1 MCPSSLVR
9 ELQGPDP
16 PEVYAV
22 KTDQGTFGFAQDV
35 PTVLPGLL
43 ADLATYRKTAKREMV
58 EAKGRGD
65 AFAESLLNA
74 KQLAYKVCMNSVYGF
89 FGAAQGY
96 LPCLPLAASVTATGR
111 AMIERTRD
119 LVCEL
124 CPGAEVVYGDTDSV
138 MVRLPGPEDMRSQF
152 EEGEK
157 LAATISASFPPP
169 IELEFE
175 KVYMPYCLY
184 GKKRYAGARCF
195 FFPVQDTAPDAP
207 RHGHPPPDVPR
218 GGGPGRGRQL
228 RGVPRARPRHRAR
241 RVRPRRHR
249 ALPLPRLRPP
259 RGPVPARLDPGR
271 RDRRGRRLPPARP
284 PLTHPAPAQESCS
297 PAPTRPTS
305 WRPRACS
312 W

>member
-195 FFPVQDTAPDAP
+195 FFRSRTPPPMRLDTDTLLLMYLAVVALDAVANFAVYRALVRGTVHGACALAGTAPYRCRDCAHRAVRSPLVWILAAAIVAAVAYRLLAP
-207 RHGHPPPDVPR
+207 R
-218 GGGPGRGRQL
+218 
-228 RGVPRARPRHRAR
+228 
-241 RVRPRRHR
+241 
-249 ALPLPRLRPP
+249 
-259 RGPVPARLDPGR
+259 
-271 RDRRGRRLPPARP
+271 
-284 PLTHPAPAQESCS
+284 
-297 PAPTRPTS
+297 
-305 WRPRACS
+305 
-312 W
+312 